1 MRAGIH
7 MNIRLARFLNA
18 LLIGITLLTVSG
30 TNAAGTQKTYR
41 WVDKQ
46 GNVFYGDK
54 IPPEFAAQGSKELS
68 GQGVVVKTN
77 APPLTEEQRAE
88 SQRQEKIKAEQD
100 RIAQEK
106 KAHDRMLLSTFSTE
120 EDLIMTRNGKVA
132 SMDAMISATK
142 SRNQSLQKSLAAMRA
157 SAAER
162 ERNGQLIPDKL
173 RKDIAA
179 MQTQIRDNLSYIAS
193 KQREQEELRTQF
205 ETDLERFR
213 VLKAAQIEALKKTG
227 NAAAANP

>member
-1 MRAGIH
+1 
-7 MNIRLARFLNA
+7 
-18 LLIGITLLTVSG
+18 
-30 TNAAGTQKTYR
+30 
-41 WVDKQ
+41 
-46 GNVFYGDK
+46 
-54 IPPEFAAQGSKELS
+54 
-68 GQGVVVKTN
+68 
-77 APPLTEEQRAE
+77 
-88 SQRQEKIKAEQD
+88 
-100 RIAQEK
+100 
-106 KAHDRMLLSTFSTE
+106 
-120 EDLIMTRNGKVA
+120 
-132 SMDAMISATK
+132 MDAMISATK